1 MYIFQLGWVVFPV
14 PPSKMTVKVK
24 NKNKTVELI
33 DGSEINLL
41 QQPGLSSFDF
51 SVLLPNS
58 FYPFAYY
65 PSLSGQSQS
74 YQPSRYYTDAI
85 KRMKEQKLVCRLS
98 IKRVKGGTETL
109 FYTDAMVSVEEYTL
123 TEDAENGYDVLLDL
137 KLKQCAPYGTKTCAL
152 QQEPT
157 GETVAVVEEKR
168 PDNRETPKTYTVQ
181 KGDTLCAIARRF
193 LGDSGKYLYLA
204 KLNHISNPN
213 RIQIGQVIRLG

>member
-1 MYIFQLGWVVFPV
+1 MYVFQLGWIVFPV
-14 PPSKMTVKVK
+14 PPSKMTVKIK
-24 NKNKTVELI
+24 NNNKTVELI

-41 QQPGLSSFDF
+41 QQPGLSTFDF

-58 FYPFAYY
+58 YYPFAYY
-65 PSLSGQSQS
+65 PSLSGQGRN

-85 KRMKEQKLVCRLS
+85 KRMKEQKLVCRLL
-98 IKRVKGGTETL
+98 IQRIKGGDVL
-109 FYTDAMVSVEEYTL
+109 FSTDTMVSVEGYTL
-123 TEDAENGYDVLLDL
+123 TEDAENGNDVLLDL
-137 KLKQCAPYGTKTCAL
+137 TLKQCAPYGTKSCVL

-157 GETVAVVEEKR
+157 GETVAIVEEKR

-193 LGDSGKYLYLA
+193 LGSSGEYKTLA